1 MTALTGLRVLDLT
14 TEMGILAPRFFIG
27 MGAEVI
33 RIEPPG
39 GDPLRQRAPFAP
51 DRNGVPGPSLFWAQ
65 QTVGRQCVELDL
77 TSETGRKD
85 FRDLVST
92 MDFVIESRHHELAA
106 LGLDYD
112 DLHASNPELIWVSI
126 TPFGRTGP
134 RANWKGTDIIAMAAG
149 GLLYLCGDRD
159 RPPVRVTVEQGYA
172 QAGVNAAEAAML
184 AHHARTKFGVGQLV
198 DVSMQ
203 ETIVNALGNARLYF
217 VVDGLVNERV
227 GGGRSFGSTGMRL
240 IYPSSDGHVAF
251 WRDAGS
257 YALLAKWIAD
267 EGLAHNIDPAEWRV
281 MPLVGVAAPGPE
293 KMAEFDRAVGPLF
306 LGHETDYL
314 YEEGQRRG
322 LMVCPVSSA
331 ADLLESP
338 QLNARGFFVDAGDKT
353 LPPGAKVPGAPFKM
367 SATPW
372 VTGGVMAERTESGR
386 ARGHRPVPAAVGE
399 LDSRRVFEGLR
410 IADFSWVGVG
420 PWATQLLAMMGADV
434 IRVESAH
441 KPDTFRSSG
450 PWQPGTTG
458 LDRSA
463 YYANFN
469 RDKRSMTLNLR
480 HPRAAEVAARLIA
493 KSDVMTESFT
503 QGFLAEVGLDYE
515 HVRKI
520 RPDIIMMSMSMEGQD
535 GPHAAF
541 KGFGL
546 TLQATAGITGLTGW
560 PDRAPV
566 GTGVAYT
573 DWFATHIASFALSAA
588 LEHRN
593 RTGEGQYIDLSQ
605 LEATIY
611 ALDAAVLEYT
621 ATGHIAQRTG
631 NRHPRMAPHGVYPV
645 LGTDRWIAIAVEN
658 DEQWLSLCSVVDKD
672 AWNVDQRIATAG
684 GRLASAS
691 LDDMIA
697 ETTRGWDGE
706 ALAVALQAVGVPAH
720 IVATTADLET
730 DPQLQHREH
739 GWRTPHPLLGPIPLD
754 SPAFRLERTP
764 LYPFRPSPMLG
775 GDNEAIYRD
784 LLAYTEEEFIELMAD
799 GLVE

>member
-1 MTALTGLRVLDLT
+1 
-14 TEMGILAPRFFIG
+14 
-27 MGAEVI
+27 
-33 RIEPPG
+33 
-39 GDPLRQRAPFAP
+39 
-51 DRNGVPGPSLFWAQ
+51 
-65 QTVGRQCVELDL
+65 
-77 TSETGRKD
+77 
-85 FRDLVST
+85 
-92 MDFVIESRHHELAA
+92 
-106 LGLDYD
+106 
-112 DLHASNPELIWVSI
+112 
-126 TPFGRTGP
+126 
-134 RANWKGTDIIAMAAG
+134 
-149 GLLYLCGDRD
+149 
-159 RPPVRVTVEQGYA
+159 
-172 QAGVNAAEAAML
+172 
-184 AHHARTKFGVGQLV
+184 
-198 DVSMQ
+198 
-203 ETIVNALGNARLYF
+203 
-217 VVDGLVNERV
+217 
-227 GGGRSFGSTGMRL
+227 
-240 IYPSSDGHVAF
+240 
-251 WRDAGS
+251 
-257 YALLAKWIAD
+257 
-267 EGLAHNIDPAEWRV
+267 
-281 MPLVGVAAPGPE
+281 
-293 KMAEFDRAVGPLF
+293 
-306 LGHETDYL
+306 
-314 YEEGQRRG
+314 
-322 LMVCPVSSA
+322 
-331 ADLLESP
+331 
-338 QLNARGFFVDAGDKT
+338 
-353 LPPGAKVPGAPFKM
+353 
-367 SATPW
+367 
-372 VTGGVMAERTESGR
+372 
-386 ARGHRPVPAAVGE
+386 
-399 LDSRRVFEGLR
+399 
-410 IADFSWVGVG
+410 
-420 PWATQLLAMMGADV
+420 
-434 IRVESAH
+434 
-441 KPDTFRSSG
+441 
-450 PWQPGTTG
+450 
-458 LDRSA
+458 
-463 YYANFN
+463 
-469 RDKRSMTLNLR
+469 
-480 HPRAAEVAARLIA
+480 
-493 KSDVMTESFT
+493 
-503 QGFLAEVGLDYE
+503 
-515 HVRKI
+515 
-520 RPDIIMMSMSMEGQD
+520 MSMSMEGQD

-672 AWNVDQRIATAG
+672 AWNVDQRLATAG

-784 LLAYTEEEFIELMAD
+784 LLGYTEEEFIELMAD